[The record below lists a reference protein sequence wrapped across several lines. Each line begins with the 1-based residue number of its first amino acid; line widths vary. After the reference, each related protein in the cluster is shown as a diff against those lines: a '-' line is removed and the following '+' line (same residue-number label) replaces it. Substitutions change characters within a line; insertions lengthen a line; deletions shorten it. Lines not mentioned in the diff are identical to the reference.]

1 MINLES
7 FSKSDFHIIEEI
19 FRSNTGAVYKA
30 RVRRSGEM
38 VVLKERR
45 APELG
50 RGRGVMEHEV
60 ELLEKVQ
67 DPNVIRCY
75 GHFRAN
81 SATSRSG
88 SFFMVLEY
96 ATGGD
101 LYKQILKR
109 RSKQK
114 YYPEKV
120 VLRIFQQICKGVCA
134 LHEMGIIHRDIKT
147 LNILL
152 DKPKNVTRNNNNRRE
167 KTSSLIGGNVNDD
180 DSDDDDDAVPIVKI
194 GDLGVGRELSIE
206 TVMVNTFY
214 GTPLYA
220 SPELC
225 ENKPYNELT
234 DIWSLGVVLYE
245 LAALE
250 HPFSGKNLMA
260 LANAISKGKYD
271 PIPEHYSTFLVDLI
285 AAMLNKDQSKR
296 PRIREILGWLDNVL
310 DEEDRSDGN
319 DNGDNNNLVK
329 TKQKQDTND
338 NKVQRK
344 NIENTNIEP

>member
-1 MINLES
+1 
-7 FSKSDFHIIEEI
+7 
-19 FRSNTGAVYKA
+19 
-30 RVRRSGEM
+30 
-38 VVLKERR
+38 
-45 APELG
+45 
-50 RGRGVMEHEV
+50 
-60 ELLEKVQ
+60 
-67 DPNVIRCY
+67 
-75 GHFRAN
+75 
-81 SATSRSG
+81 
-88 SFFMVLEY
+88 
-96 ATGGD
+96 
-101 LYKQILKR
+101 
-109 RSKQK
+109 
-114 YYPEKV
+114 
-120 VLRIFQQICKGVCA
+120 
-134 LHEMGIIHRDIKT
+134 
-147 LNILL
+147 
-152 DKPKNVTRNNNNRRE
+152 
-167 KTSSLIGGNVNDD
+167 
-180 DSDDDDDAVPIVKI
+180 
-194 GDLGVGRELSIE
+194 
-206 TVMVNTFY
+206 MVNTFY

-310 DEEDRSDGN
+310 DEEDMNDGN

-338 NKVQRK
+338 KK
-344 NIENTNIEP
+344 TT